1 MRFEDIVF
9 VYHLNDPGQIAWHGR
24 DHCHGENLY
33 EIHYFVSG
41 EGSFRNDKTRYAIE
55 RGSLYFSAPGMWH
68 QILATVLEKPI
79 TYYALLIDAS
89 EDGET
94 AALLDRLVGR
104 GEGRIVGNGYRF
116 FFADILEKHL
126 SGEPELEFSARHA
139 LISMLYQIVAGK
151 GPSWATPDNAHIGKA
166 IAIMQARIER
176 HLDLS
181 ELCEYLDVSREH
193 FVRLFSSYMGMPPM
207 RYYARLKIE
216 AARAMLSSTNLHV
229 GEIADKLEFD
239 SQFSFSRAFRRATG
253 ISPTDYRD
261 RFLQKVDF
269 VVEKN
274 EKGGKNPRPGEVS
287 RVLLR
292 KGPEDV

>member
-1 MRFEDIVF
+1 
-9 VYHLNDPGQIAWHGR
+9 
-24 DHCHGENLY
+24 
-33 EIHYFVSG
+33 
-41 EGSFRNDKTRYAIE
+41 
-55 RGSLYFSAPGMWH
+55 MWH
-68 QILATVLEKPI
+68 QILATVHEKPI
-79 TYYALLIDAS
+79 TYYALLIDS
-89 EDGET
+89 SDDKET
-94 AALLDRLVGR
+94 AVLLDRLVGR

-126 SGEPELEFSARHA
+126 SGQPELEFSARHA
-139 LISMLYQIVAGK
+139 LASLLYQFAAGK
-151 GPSWATPDNAHIGKA
+151 GPSWAATDNAHIGKA

-274 EKGGKNPRPGEVS
+274 EKGEKNPRAGEIS